1 MSLIQRLLQLQA
13 MDQEWDTQARMYQA
27 VKQRLMDRSE
37 LEQKRQTQH
46 RCAEAL
52 AAARAKLQNAELELA
67 SLQRKARE
75 IDTSLYSGRILAPR
89 ELDNLRKEGDY
100 AHRRIS
106 QLEDGILEQMADL
119 EKLETEAADADR
131 DLDTFEAQWNREN
144 EALSVQYKALHAQL
158 QRLKEAREQTRATV
172 PAADLALYDS
182 LRAKK
187 GGVALAPMK
196 EGVCQICRVTSSARQ
211 VETVAGGDEIVAC
224 EGCGRILY
232 QG

>member
-1 MSLIQRLLQLQA
+1 MSLIQRLLQLQTV
-13 MDQEWDTQARMYQA
+13 DQEWDAQARVYQT

-37 LEQKRQTQH
+37 LEQKRQAQ
-46 RCAEAL
+46 RSCAEAL

-67 SLQRKARE
+67 SLQQKAQG

-100 AHRRIS
+100 AHRRIG
-106 QLEDGILEQMADL
+106 QLEDGILEQMAEMD
-119 EKLETEAADADR
+119 KLEAEAADADR
-131 DLDTFEAQWNREN
+131 DLRTFEARWSKES
-144 EALSVQYKALHAQL
+144 EALSAQYKTLHAQL

-196 EGVCQICRVTSSARQ
+196 EGICQICRVTSSARK